1 MLTFLFVYLQ
11 VFEDAI
17 LVDWHQSLLEQD
29 GIYHH
34 FEWAIGTDEG
44 KSDILN
50 FENVGMNGQVH
61 RKGLDLDQF
70 EDYFVTL
77 RAWRLDGR
85 CTEFCVKAHA
95 LKGQSCVHRRLIVGD
110 GFVTITKGESIRSF
124 FEYAEEAEEEDVS
137 GLYFKSLT
145 SNMIRI
151 FVIQHLN
158 KHGSGNSYNLIQ

>member
-1 MLTFLFVYLQ
+1 
-11 VFEDAI
+11 VFEDAV
-17 LVDWHQSLLEQD
+17 LVDWHQSFLEQD
-29 GIYHH
+29 EIYNH
-34 FEWAIGTDEG
+34 FELAIGTDEG

-50 FENVGMNGQVH
+50 FEDVGMNGQVH

-77 RAWRLDGR
+77 RARRPDGR
-85 CTEFCVKAHA
+85 SSELCVKAHA

-124 FEYAEEAEEEDVS
+124 FEHAEEAEEEDVS
-137 GLYFKSLT
+137 GSSFKSLT

-151 FVIQHLN
+151 FVIQNLN
-158 KHGSGNSYNLIQ
+158 MHGSWNSYSLLL

>member
-1 MLTFLFVYLQ
+1 MLKFSFAYSQ
-11 VFEDAI
+11 VFEDAV
-17 LVDWHQSLLEQD
+17 LVDWHQSILEQD
-29 GIYHH
+29 GNYHH

-50 FENVGMNGQVH
+50 FENVGMNEQVH

-77 RAWRLDGR
+77 RACRPDGH

-124 FEYAEEAEEEDVS
+124 FEYAEEAEEEDVRTS
-137 GLYFKSLT
+137 YFKSYT
-145 SNMIRI
+145 SNMRI
-151 FVIQHLN
+151 FVIQNLN
-158 KHGSGNSYNLIQ
+158 VHCSWNSYGLI